1 MNINWLMVTI
11 SKDRQLSQ
19 DSPNKCQTI
28 LMDKRRNEKAAVF
41 QENHTRS
48 TRKTQSIIG
57 ITTLPFQIKQVKL
70 RFAI

>member
-1 MNINWLMVTI
+1 MVTI
-11 SKDRQLSQ
+11 SKDTQLSQ